1 MEVPM
6 EDKSKIEIE
15 KVKIPDVRKAE
26 SVTELSEKEQDQV
39 AGGGAGYGYSG
50 SENS

>member
-1 MEVPM
+1 MEN
-6 EDKSKIEIE
+6 KSKIEIE

-26 SVTELSEKEQDQV
+26 SVTELSEKEQDQI

-50 SENS
+50 NENS

>member
-1 MEVPM
+1 MEKP
-6 EDKSKIEIE
+6 KIEIE
-15 KVKIPDVRKAE
+15 KVKIPDVKNAE
-26 SVTELSEKEQDQV
+26 PGAELSEKEQDQV